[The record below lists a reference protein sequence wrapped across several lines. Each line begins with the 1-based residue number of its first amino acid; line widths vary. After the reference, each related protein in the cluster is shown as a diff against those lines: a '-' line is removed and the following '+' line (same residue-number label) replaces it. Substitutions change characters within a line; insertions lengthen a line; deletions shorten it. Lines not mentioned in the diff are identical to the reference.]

1 MTPKEIKEIINKYD
15 KQNLT
20 IGTIGSHS
28 ALNILKGA
36 KEHDFNTLCICQED
50 RKITYDRFDVADEII
65 VVDEY
70 SDMLSKTTQQE
81 LRQKN
86 TILIPHGSFNA
97 YLGDKVFDINV
108 PLFGN
113 RELLAWETDRE
124 KQHKWLKQAGIK
136 LPKVIEN
143 PSKIENTVI
152 AKFPGAKGGKGYFIA
167 NSEQSFKRKLQEMKQ
182 KGHITE
188 EDIENVH
195 IQEYIIG
202 VNAYPQYFRSIVRNE
217 VEMLGMDRRY
227 ESTVDSI
234 GKIPAKEQLEIEVD
248 PTYTV
253 VGNIPVTARE
263 SLLPEILRMGD
274 NVVEK
279 SNEIATP
286 GIVGPFCLETV
297 FTENLDI
304 YTFEISARIVAGSN
318 VGIGTSPYA
327 YLKYNENM
335 YMGKRIAQEIKE
347 ASQKNLLNKITS

>member
-1 MTPKEIKEIINKYD
+1 MNQKIKGIIDNYNPEEI
-15 KQNLT
+15 T

-36 KEHDFNTLCICQED
+36 QEEGFNTLCVCRKD
-50 RKITYDRFDVADEII
+50 RKIAYDRYDVADEMI
-65 VVDEY
+65 VVDNYEE
-70 SDMLSKTTQQE
+70 MLTKQNQE
-81 LRQKN
+81 KLREHN
-86 TILIPHGSFNA
+86 TVLIPHGSFNA
-97 YLGDKVFDINV
+97 YLGEKVFDINV
-108 PLFGN
+108 PIFGN
-113 RELLAWETDRE
+113 RDLLAWETDRE
-124 KQHKWLKQAGIK
+124 KQHKWLSESGIK
-136 LPKVIEN
+136 LPRVIQD
-143 PSKIENTVI
+143 PSQIDTTVI

-167 NSEQSFKRKLQEMKQ
+167 NSEESFHKKLSEMKE
-182 KGHITE
+182 KGHVTE
-188 EDIENVH
+188 EEARDVH

-202 VNAYPQYFRSIVRNE
+202 VNAYPQYFRSIVNNE

-234 GKIPAKEQLEIEVD
+234 GKIPAKEQLEIEAD

-263 SLLPEILRMGD
+263 SLIPRILRMGD
-274 NVVEK
+274 NVVET
-279 SNEIATP
+279 SQEIASP

-327 YLKYNENM
+327 YLKYGENM
-335 YMGKRIAQEIKE
+335 YMGKRIALEVKE
-347 ASQKNLLNKITS
+347 AAEQNILRKILS

>member
-1 MTPKEIKEIINKYD
+1 MTNKDILQTIEQYD
-15 KQNLT
+15 QENLT

-36 KEHDFNTLCICQED
+36 KEQGFNTLCICQKD
-50 RKITYDRFDVADEII
+50 RKITYERFDVADEIM

-70 SDMLSKTTQQE
+70 ADMLSKTNQTK

-97 YLGDKVFDINV
+97 YLGNKVFDINV
-108 PLFGN
+108 PIFGN
-113 RELLAWETDRE
+113 RELLSWETDRE
-124 KQHKWLKQAGIK
+124 KQHKWLKDSEIK
-136 LPKVIEN
+136 LPKVIDK
-143 PSKIENTVI
+143 PSQIDNTVI

-167 NSEQSFKRKLQEMKQ
+167 NTEESFNQKLQEMKE

-188 EDIENVH
+188 KDIKNVH

-202 VNAYPQYFRSIVRNE
+202 VNAYPQYFRSIVNQE
-217 VEMLGMDRRY
+217 VEMIGMDRRY

-234 GKIPAKEQLEIEVD
+234 GKIPAKEQLEIELD

-263 SLLPEILRMGD
+263 SLIPEILRMGD
-274 NVVEK
+274 RVVET
-279 SNEIATP
+279 SNEIAKP
-286 GIVGPFCLETV
+286 GIIGPFCLETV

-335 YMGKRIAQEIKE
+335 YMGKRIAKEIKE
-347 ASQKNLLNKITS
+347 ANQQNLLNKITS